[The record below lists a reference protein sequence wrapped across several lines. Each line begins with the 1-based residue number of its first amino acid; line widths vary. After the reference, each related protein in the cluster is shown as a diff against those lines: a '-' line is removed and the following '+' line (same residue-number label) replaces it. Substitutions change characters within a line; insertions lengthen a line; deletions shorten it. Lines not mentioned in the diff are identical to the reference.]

1 MCLSSD
7 MRSEVGGEWAGRE
20 IQKISKKKSGNQNKI
35 ELAYYASF
43 VCQTEVIVPCNLQAN

>member
-7 MRSEVGGEWAGRE
+7 MRSEGGGEWAGRE

-43 VCQTEVIVPCNLQAN
+43 ICQT